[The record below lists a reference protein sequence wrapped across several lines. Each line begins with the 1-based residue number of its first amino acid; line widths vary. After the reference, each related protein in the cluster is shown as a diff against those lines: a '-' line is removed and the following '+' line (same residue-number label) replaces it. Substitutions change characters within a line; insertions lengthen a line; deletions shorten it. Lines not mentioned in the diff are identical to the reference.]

1 MELAKSLLLAASQN
15 VKYYYRRLDLL
26 LPVAIVA
33 IGLEKGK
40 ERKSGQLC

>member
-26 LPVAIVA
+26 LPVAIA